1 METCTTSKIIH
12 ITNIR
17 IMIHEPN
24 MAQRTQQLKKQNKKA
39 LEKGNGIFG
48 FYLKQQS

>member
-1 METCTTSKIIH
+1 MQPYTMSKIIH

-24 MAQRTQQLKKQNKKA
+24 MAQRTQQFKKQKKKK
-39 LEKGNGIFG
+39 L
-48 FYLKQQS
+48 